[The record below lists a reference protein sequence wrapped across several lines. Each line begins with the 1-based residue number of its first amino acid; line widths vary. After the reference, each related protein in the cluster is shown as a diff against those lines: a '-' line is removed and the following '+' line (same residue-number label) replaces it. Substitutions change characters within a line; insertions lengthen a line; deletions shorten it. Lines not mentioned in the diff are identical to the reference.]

1 MLLSSLLIP
10 PLAMIPTMMEA
21 ITENGSMVQTNL
33 VFPGSIYNQL
43 IIDGQ
48 PISGKVR
55 ELKSIW

>member
-1 MLLSSLLIP
+1 LDIFVDRSSV
-10 PLAMIPTMMEA
+10 EVF
-21 ITENGSMVQTNL
+21 TENGSMVQTNL
-33 VFPGSIYNQL
+33 VFPGGIYNQL